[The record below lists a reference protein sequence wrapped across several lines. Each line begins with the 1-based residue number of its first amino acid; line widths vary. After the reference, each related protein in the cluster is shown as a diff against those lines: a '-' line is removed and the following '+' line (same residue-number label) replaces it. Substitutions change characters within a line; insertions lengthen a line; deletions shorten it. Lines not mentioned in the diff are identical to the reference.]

1 MSAPYRYALA
11 LTREQAGA
19 VALACEAFARIGMG
33 QLSEIGDH
41 APGAAT
47 VDGLMALREAL
58 RAVEPL
64 ATAGLPPNASNANAS
79 NGIASERVSITARR
93 AWEVYV
99 AVREC
104 LARQHP
110 EYCICV
116 AHGPHLPIISG
127 ERQPRCEEIE

>member
-1 MSAPYRYALA
+1 MSAVYRYALA

-47 VDGLMALREAL
+47 VDGMIALREAL
-58 RAVEPL
+58 RAIEPL
-64 ATAGLPPNASNANAS
+64 ATGGLPPNASH
-79 NGIASERVSITARR
+79 GIASERVSITCRR
-93 AWEVYV
+93 AWEVYT

-104 LARQHP
+104 LSRQHP
-110 EYCICV
+110 ENCVCV

>member
-11 LTREQAGA
+11 LTEDQA
-19 VALACEAFARIGMG
+19 VAVEIACETLARIGMG
-33 QLSEIGDH
+33 QLAGVGDH
-41 APGAAT
+41 TPAAAN
-47 VDGLMALREAL
+47 VDGLLAVREAL
-58 RAVEPL
+58 RAIEPL
-64 ATAGLPPNASNANAS
+64 ATGGLPPNASH
-79 NGIASERVSITARR
+79 GIASERVAIQARR
-93 AWEVYV
+93 AWEVYT

-110 EYCICV
+110 EHCICV